1 MRSGCWPS
9 TRRCSVSRSW
19 TPDWCGSSNADNFAG
34 LSEQETAAALDI
46 SLRTVQRDWSLA
58 RAKLQRELGVADRE
72 L

>member
-1 MRSGCWPS
+1 LALDEAMQRLAELDPRLVRVVEC
-9 TRRCSVSRSW
+9 RY
-19 TPDWCGSSNADNFAG
+19 FAG